1 MTDPEITRTDLSA
14 TKPARGAARR
24 GLLLGAAT
32 ALLLA
37 TGTGVAAAASGAP
50 AARTMPSP
58 SEETPGGHPAEGS
71 TGSVRGE
78 LTITKKNGGQ
88 QTLTVQSGTVTSVD
102 QNSIEI
108 KSEDGF
114 AQKYA
119 ITDFSRVSTGR
130 KGLTEI
136 TTGDNA
142 LVVAVGK
149 GASAPAAFIAD
160 LSRPKWPG
168 HEGGGAAAPSS

>member
-1 MTDPEITRTDLSA
+1 MTDPEISRTDLPA
-14 TKPARGAARR
+14 TKPARRAARH

-32 ALLLA
+32 VLLL
-37 TGTGVAAAASGAP
+37 TMGTGVAAAQTGL
-50 AARTMPSP
+50 SP
-58 SEETPGGHPAEGS
+58 REETPSGHPAEGS
-71 TGSVRGE
+71 TGSVHGE
-78 LTITKKNGGQ
+78 LTITKKGGGQ

-108 KSEDGF
+108 KSQDGF

-119 ITDFSRVSTGR
+119 ITDSSRVSAGR
-130 KGLTEI
+130 MGLTEI

-149 GASAPAAFIAD
+149 GTSAPAALIAD

-168 HEGGGAAAPSS
+168 HGEGGAASPSS